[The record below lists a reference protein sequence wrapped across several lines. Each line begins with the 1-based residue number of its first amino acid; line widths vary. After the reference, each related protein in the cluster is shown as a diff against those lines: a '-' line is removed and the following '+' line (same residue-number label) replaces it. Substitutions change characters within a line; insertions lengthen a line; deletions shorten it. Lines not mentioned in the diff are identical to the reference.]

1 MQQRWPTI
9 LSTEMP
15 ELSKITPATVYTA
28 TAPEPPPPVSPPA
41 ASRRAMNRF
50 AAKKAAAKK
59 APAKLAVA
67 PKNNP
72 LRVNP
77 LRPIA
82 APAPVP
88 VSPYRNPI
96 SNSSSEESSSEKIS
110 EEEMDND
117 SEDSIISTNNE
128 VKVESENNGPTSIKL
143 NTGEDLAVKI
153 DGDLNNTNNTNT
165 NNNNNNTDDNIGAN
179 DKASSDKDES
189 DDPEEKEPLFGGEFV
204 FQRDRSETTDSVTE
218 DDKEDESVF
227 ENLDN
232 TRVVGFLR
240 TSVYD
245 LKKLINTEAQKQVQK
260 AFENHLTVK
269 FYESN

>member
-1 MQQRWPTI
+1 
-9 LSTEMP
+9 
-15 ELSKITPATVYTA
+15 
-28 TAPEPPPPVSPPA
+28 
-41 ASRRAMNRF
+41 MNRF

-82 APAPVP
+82 ALAPVP
-88 VSPYRNPI
+88 VPPNRNPLF
-96 SNSSSEESSSEKIS
+96 NSSSEESSSEKIS

-117 SEDSIISTNNE
+117 SEDSIIITSTNNG
-128 VKVESENNGPTSIKL
+128 VKVESENNGPISIKL

-165 NNNNNNTDDNIGAN
+165 NNNNTDDNNGAN

-189 DDPEEKEPLFGGEFV
+189 DEEPEEKEPLFGGEFV

-245 LKKLINTEAQKQVQK
+245 LKKLINTEAQKQVQM
-260 AFENHLTVK
+260 AFENH
-269 FYESN
+269 F